1 MPPLPYYHV
10 DVFSSKP
17 LSGNGLVVFTQAA
30 GFSQSFM
37 QRLTQEMRQFES
49 IFLQPLSGN
58 RVRAKV
64 FTIEEELDFA
74 GHPVL
79 GAAAVLHE
87 LHEPGRQQAEWLFE
101 LNHKTV
107 SVLTQQEGHA
117 YTATMN
123 QGQAEFGRLLNPQEQ
138 DSFLEALSLPETA
151 LYPGL
156 PLQVISTG
164 LPYLL
169 LPLQKAIEQAH
180 IQVTDL
186 EVRLRAVGAKFIG
199 LLEVPTLRLRTWD
212 NLGQVED
219 TATGSLAGPAGAL
232 LVRHQLHPPDQVL
245 TLQQGEFLQRPSQLL
260 VQVVGSAAGQVLVS
274 GQVSMVAQGTLSGQV
289 THSTDAW

>member
-1 MPPLPYYHV
+1 
-10 DVFSSKP
+10 VFSSKP

>member
-1 MPPLPYYHV
+1 
-10 DVFSSKP
+10 VFSSKP

-30 GFSQSFM
+30 GFSQSLM

-58 RVRAKV
+58 RVRAQV
-64 FTIEEELDFA
+64 FTMEEELDFA

-107 SVLTQQEGHA
+107 SVVTRQEGHA
-117 YTATMN
+117 YAATMN
-123 QGQAEFGRLLNPQEQ
+123 QGQAEFGRLLNPQEHGA
-138 DSFLEALSLPETA
+138 FLEALSLPETA

-156 PLQVISTG
+156 PLQVVSTG

-169 LPLQKAIEQAH
+169 LPLQRAIGQAH

-186 EVRLRAVGAKFIG
+186 EVRLSAVGAKFIG

-219 TATGSLAGPAGAL
+219 IATGSLAGPAGAL

-245 TLQQGEFLQRPSQLL
+245 TLQQGEFLQRASQLL

-274 GQVSMVAQGTLSGQV
+274 GQVSMVAQGTLSR
-289 THSTDAW
+289 HIADSTDAW

>member
-1 MPPLPYYHV
+1 M
-10 DVFSSKP
+10 
-17 LSGNGLVVFTQAA
+17 
-30 GFSQSFM
+30 
-37 QRLTQEMRQFES
+37 
-49 IFLQPLSGN
+49 
-58 RVRAKV
+58 
-64 FTIEEELDFA
+64 EEELDFA

-260 VQVVGSAAGQVLVS
+260 VQVIGSAAGQVLVS

-289 THSTDAW
+289 TNSTDAW